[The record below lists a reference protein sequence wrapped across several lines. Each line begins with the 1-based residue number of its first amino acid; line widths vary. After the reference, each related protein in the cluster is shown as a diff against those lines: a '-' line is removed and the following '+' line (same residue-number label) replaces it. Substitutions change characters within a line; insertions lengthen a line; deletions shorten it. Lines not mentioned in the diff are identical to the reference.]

1 MDLKGRSVGSVIRV
15 LYAKVSSANFNQIK
29 FKCLSKKSIS
39 VEKLVKLKSEKYKL
53 KCSLVRLV
61 DKLNV
66 RQNTKEEELGN
77 CNFNCRM

>member
-15 LYAKVSSANFNQIK
+15 LYAKVSSANFHQIQ

-39 VEKLVKLKSEKYKL
+39 VEKLVKLKSEKYEL

-66 RQNTKEEELGN
+66 RKKKNLEIAISIAE
-77 CNFNCRM
+77 